1 MQKMKVLFLCTGN
14 SCRSQMSEGMLRF
27 FANDQFEVYS
37 AGTEPTPKVNPLA
50 VRVMKELGIDISGQ
64 YPKHVR
70 EFLNQSFDFVIT
82 TCNDAKKAC
91 PVFPGKTTNIHWD
104 LKDPAEA
111 RGTKAERLMVFR
123 EMRNVIYLNIM
134 AFLKKYGKS

>member
-1 MQKMKVLFLCTGN
+1 MKVLFLCTGN

-27 FANDQFEVYS
+27 FANDQFDAYS
-37 AGTEPTPKVNPLA
+37 AGTEPAPKVNPLA
-50 VRVMKELGIDISGQ
+50 VWVMKELGIDISDQ

-82 TCNDAKKAC
+82 TCSNAKKAC

-123 EMRNVIYLNIM
+123 ETRNSIYLNIM
-134 AFLKKYGKS
+134 AFLKKYGKN